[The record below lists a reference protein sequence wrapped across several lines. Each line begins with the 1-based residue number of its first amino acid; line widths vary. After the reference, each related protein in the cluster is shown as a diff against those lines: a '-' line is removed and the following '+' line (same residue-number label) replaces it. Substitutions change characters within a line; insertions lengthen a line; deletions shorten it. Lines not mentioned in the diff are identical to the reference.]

1 MKNIIRWFIANT
13 VAANLLMVFIIIAG
27 FFTLSRLRMEV
38 FPDIT
43 IPIINVSVVYP
54 GASPEDIEE
63 SICVKVEEQVQGI
76 NGIKRITSS
85 SNEGYGSIN
94 IEVEN
99 SYDLDEVKDEV
110 KSQVDAITSFPEGSE
125 KPTVRSFEG
134 QPEVITIAVHGN
146 VDEISLRNIAEKI
159 RDEVNDLPSITQT
172 KLSKKPRE
180 ISIEISENT
189 LKKYALT
196 FDYIAN
202 RIKSSSMDVPGGAI
216 ESNNG
221 EILIRSK
228 GQAYSGDDFGAI
240 PVLSLPDGS
249 TLLLHDIAQIKDGFE
264 DVEYDVRF
272 NSEPARLIRIYRTG
286 EQNALEIADSV
297 HDYLKNKKPLMPPGV
312 SLTAMK
318 DESVILRG
326 RIELL
331 TENAYLGLMLVVIIL
346 ALFLKPKLAGWVSL
360 GIPIS
365 FMGGFWLLP
374 VFDISINMISLFTFI
389 LVLGIVVDD
398 AIVVGENIHIFRKR
412 GLNGPDAA
420 LEGAYQVAK
429 PVIFAVL
436 TTMVTFSPMI
446 LVEGATGNIW
456 EIIPIVT
463 ILVLMFSLIESLTIL
478 PAHLA
483 HMSENKSEMKNPFM
497 ERWDRLQS
505 TIHSYLQ
512 LFIRNVYTPILK
524 WSLTH
529 RANTVAISISTFI
542 LSIGIVASG
551 ILRFNF
557 FPPLEADIVIAG
569 IEYPE
574 GTPVSVTRL
583 GLDQIENSA
592 YKLKDTLKVLYPEKE
607 IFIHM
612 VSTAGD
618 QPIKTQSSRGP
629 GNLDATF
636 FGSHLA
642 ECVIELAPGEDRP
655 LSTSKIS
662 KLWRELTG
670 PIPGIKQVTFDSDLF
685 TTGAPIEVQ
694 LSSINRD
701 DLKDVTEI
709 LKNKLQTYSGI
720 FDIEDSFSAGKD
732 EIKLKLRTEAQNYGI
747 TMASLARQVRQAFY
761 GEEVQRIQ
769 RGRDEVKVFL
779 RYPKTERISI
789 NNLEQM
795 NIRVGENI
803 EVPLGQ
809 IAEGQISSG
818 FSTINRTDRKRSI
831 NITAD
836 VDLTEA
842 NANEILSKF
851 EREHIIPLLKD
862 YQSVNYS
869 FEGEQREQRDTL
881 GSIAK
886 NFVLALFVVYIL
898 LAVAFSS
905 YLQPMIIMSA
915 IPFGFTGA
923 VIGHLIMGM
932 NLAVLSVIGVVAL
945 SGVVVNDSLVM
956 VDFINRYR
964 REDGKSAI
972 DAALVAGSRRFRPIL
987 LTSIT
992 TFVGLLPL
1000 LIEKSVQAKFLVP
1013 MAISL
1018 AFGVL
1023 FATLIT
1029 LILVPTSYMIIED
1042 INLFF
1047 NKKIL
1052 RFKRDNTK

>member
-1 MKNIIRWFIANT
+1 MKNIIRWFITNT
-13 VAANLLMVFIIIAG
+13 VAANLLMVFILIAG

-43 IPIINVSVVYP
+43 IPIINVSVIYP

-76 NGIKRITSS
+76 NGLKRITSS

-99 SYDLDEVKDEV
+99 GYDIDGVKDEV
-110 KSQVDAITSFPEGSE
+110 KSQVDAITSFPEGAE
-125 KPTVRSFEG
+125 KPTVRSFDG
-134 QPEVITIAVHGN
+134 QPEVITIAVHGE
-146 VDEISLRNIAEKI
+146 VDEVSLLNIAEKI
-159 RDEVNDLPSITQT
+159 RDEVNELPSITQT
-172 KLSKKPRE
+172 RLGKKPRE
-180 ISIEISENT
+180 ISIEVSENT
-189 LKKYALT
+189 LQKYGLS

-202 RIKSSSMDVPGGAI
+202 RIRSSSMDVPGGAI
-216 ESNNG
+216 ETYDG

-228 GQAYSGDDFGAI
+228 GQAYTGGDVGLI
-240 PVLSLPDGS
+240 PVLSMPDGS
-249 TLLLHDIAQIKDGFE
+249 TLLLRDIATINDGFQ
-264 DVEYDVRF
+264 DVEYDIKF
-272 NSEPARLIRIYRTG
+272 NSEPAKLIRVYRTG
-286 EQNALEIADSV
+286 NQNALDIADEV
-297 HDYLKNKKPLMPPGV
+297 HKYLEKKNTLMPPGI
-312 SLTAMK
+312 SLTPMK

-331 TENAYLGLMLVVIIL
+331 TDNAYLGLCLVLLVL
-346 ALFLKPKLAGWVSL
+346 ALFLKPKLAVWVSL

-412 GLNGPDAA
+412 GFNPADAA

-446 LVEGATGNIW
+446 LVEGAMGKIW
-456 EIIPIVT
+456 RIIPVVT
-463 ILVLMFSLIESLTIL
+463 ILVLIFSLIESLTIL

-483 HMSENKSEMKNPFM
+483 HMKDDSDTKDNRFFEWWSRVQLVIHDGLQTFIKNIY
-497 ERWDRLQS
+497 E
-505 TIHSYLQ
+505 
-512 LFIRNVYTPILK
+512 PILR
-524 WSLTH
+524 WSLLH
-529 RANTVAISISTFI
+529 RANTIAIAISIFI
-542 LSIGIVASG
+542 LTVGVVASG
-551 ILRFNF
+551 FLRFSF

-569 IEYPE
+569 VEYPE
-574 GTPVSVTRL
+574 GTPVSITKN
-583 GLDQIENSA
+583 GLDRVEQSA
-592 YKLKDTLKVLYPEKE
+592 YRLKDSLEVLYPNQK

-629 GNLDATF
+629 GNLDANF

-642 ECVIELAPGEDRP
+642 ECVIELAPGEERP
-655 LSTSKIS
+655 LSTKEISKI
-662 KLWRELTG
+662 WRELTG
-670 PIPGIKQVTFDSDLF
+670 SIPGVKQVTFDSDLF
-685 TTGAPIEVQ
+685 STGAPIEIQ
-694 LSSINRD
+694 LSSVNRE
-701 DLKDVTEI
+701 DLKNVTVI
-709 LKNKLQTYSGI
+709 LKDNLQTYAGV
-720 FDIEDSFSAGKD
+720 FDIKDSFSAGKD
-732 EIKLKLRTEAQNYGI
+732 EIKLKLRPEAQNYGI
-747 TMASLARQVRQAFY
+747 TMSSLARQVRQAFY
-761 GEEVQRIQ
+761 GDEVQRIQ

-779 RYPKTERISI
+779 RYPKSERVSL

-795 NIRVGENI
+795 NVRVGSNV

-809 IAEGQISSG
+809 VATMKLSSG
-818 FSTINRTDRKRSI
+818 YSTITRTDRKRSI

-842 NANEILSKF
+842 NANEIITKF
-851 EREHIIPLLKD
+851 EKDHIEPLLD
-862 YQSVNYS
+862 NYPSVNYS

-881 GSIAK
+881 GSLFK
-886 NFVLALFVVYIL
+886 NFALALFVVYIL
-898 LAVAFSS
+898 LAIPFKS
-905 YLQPMIIMSA
+905 YLQPLIIMSA

-932 NLAVLSVIGVVAL
+932 NLAVLSIIGIVAL

-964 REDGKSAI
+964 REDNKTPIEAAI
-972 DAALVAGSRRFRPIL
+972 AAGPRRFRPIL
-987 LTSIT
+987 LTSVT
-992 TFVGLLPL
+992 TFVGLFPL

-1023 FATLIT
+1023 FATFIT
-1029 LILVPTSYMIIED
+1029 LLLVPTSYLVIED
-1042 INLFF
+1042 IKEYFIKNA
-1047 NKKIL
+1047 
-1052 RFKRDNTK
+1052 

>member
-13 VAANLLMVFIIIAG
+13 VAANLLMIFIIIAG
-27 FFTLSRLRMEV
+27 LFTLSRLRMEV

-43 IPIINVSVVYP
+43 IPIINVSVIYP

-76 NGIKRITSS
+76 NGLKRITSS

-99 SYDLDEVKDEV
+99 GYDIDEVKDEV
-110 KSQVDAITSFPEGSE
+110 KSQVDAIISFPDGAE
-125 KPTVRSFEG
+125 KPTVRSFDG

-146 VDEISLRNIAEKI
+146 VDEVSLLNIAEKI
-159 RDEVNDLPSITQT
+159 RDEVNDLPKITQT
-172 KLSKKPRE
+172 RLGKKPRE
-180 ISIEISENT
+180 ISIEVSENT
-189 LKKYALT
+189 LQKYGLT
-196 FDYIAN
+196 FDFIAN
-202 RIKSSSMDVPGGAI
+202 RIRSSSMDVPGGAI
-216 ESNNG
+216 ETYDG

-228 GQAYSGDDFGAI
+228 GQAYSGDDFGLI
-240 PVLSLPDGS
+240 PVLSMADGS
-249 TLLLHDIAQIKDGFE
+249 TLLLRDIANIIDGFQ
-264 DVEYDVRF
+264 DVEYDIKF
-272 NSEPARLIRIYRTG
+272 NSEPAKLIRVYRTG
-286 EQNALEIADSV
+286 EQNALDIADAV
-297 HDYLKNKKPLMPPGV
+297 HHYLEKKQPLMPPGI
-312 SLTAMK
+312 SLTSMK

-331 TENAYLGLMLVVIIL
+331 TENAYLGLTLVLIVL
-346 ALFLKPKLAGWVSL
+346 ALFLKPKLAAWVSL

-374 VFDISINMISLFTFI
+374 VFDVSINMISLFTFI

-412 GLNGPDAA
+412 GLTGPDAA

-436 TTMVTFSPMI
+436 TTMVTFSPMV
-446 LVEGATGNIW
+446 LVEGATGKIW
-456 EIIPIVT
+456 KIIPIVT
-463 ILVLMFSLIESLTIL
+463 VLVLMFSLIESLTIL

-483 HMSENKSEMKNPFM
+483 HMKEESDSKENLFFEWWAKIQLKIHNG
-497 ERWDRLQS
+497 LQR
-505 TIHSYLQ
+505 
-512 LFIRNVYTPILK
+512 FIKGVYEPVLN
-524 WSLTH
+524 WSLNH
-529 RANTVAISISTFI
+529 RANTVAISISIFI

-551 ILRFNF
+551 FLRFSF

-569 IEYPE
+569 VEYPE
-574 GTPVSVTRL
+574 GTPVSITKT
-583 GLDQIENSA
+583 GLDQIEKSA
-592 YKLKDTLKVLYPEKE
+592 YKLKDSLEVLYPEQN

-642 ECVIELAPGEDRP
+642 ECVIELAPGEERP
-655 LSTSKIS
+655 LSTTEISKI
-662 KLWRELTG
+662 WRELTG
-670 PIPGIKQVTFDSDLF
+670 PIPGVKQITFDSDLF
-685 TTGAPIEVQ
+685 STGAPIEIQ
-694 LSSINRD
+694 LSSISRE
-701 DLKDVTEI
+701 DLKKVTI
-709 LKNKLQTYSGI
+709 MLKDKLQTYAGV
-720 FDIEDSFSAGKD
+720 FDIKDSFSAGKD
-732 EIKLKLRTEAQNYGI
+732 EIKLNLRPEAQNYGI
-747 TMASLARQVRQAFY
+747 TMSSLARQVRQAFY
-761 GEEVQRIQ
+761 GDEVQRIQ

-779 RYPKTERISI
+779 RYPKDERVSL

-795 NIRVGENI
+795 NVRVGNDI

-809 IAEGQISSG
+809 VAQGELSSG
-818 FSTINRTDRKRSI
+818 YSTITRTDRKRSI

-842 NANEILSKF
+842 NANEILARF
-851 EREHIIPLLKD
+851 EQEHIKPLLED
-862 YQSVNYS
+862 YPNIGYS

-881 GSIAK
+881 GSLYK

-898 LAVAFSS
+898 LAIPFRS
-905 YLQPMIIMSA
+905 YLQPLIIMSA

-932 NLAVLSVIGVVAL
+932 NLAVLSIIGIVAL

-964 REDGKSAI
+964 REEGKTVMA
-972 DAALVAGSRRFRPIL
+972 AALAAGPRRFRPIL
-987 LTSIT
+987 LTSVT
-992 TFVGLLPL
+992 TFVGLFPL

-1029 LILVPTSYMIIED
+1029 LLLVPTSYLVIED
-1042 INLFF
+1042 I
-1047 NKKIL
+1047 KKYFGDII
-1052 RFKRDNTK
+1052 K